1 MWLRALAGLLIA
13 SPLWLAGAEP
23 ARAQGDEGFRFPW
36 QSRESSPPPADTRPY
51 GTSRGSAYD
60 TRRARPPEERE
71 RVARPAYERRPPAYQ
86 PSEPLFPFF
95 SAPRQVEREPPP
107 AVYYRDEPR
116 QARRPYQPP
125 REVRRVYEPPVKKV
139 RRYVPAAPTP
149 TPAPKEDKVE
159 VVEVEP
165 SIHVVVFGDAFA
177 EKLAQGLDVVLE
189 DAEDIAIERKLRGD
203 SGLAR
208 ADVHD
213 WPKVVADYLATDA
226 KVTYAVVML
235 GANDRQPIREGD
247 VSHEPLS
254 ERWRELYRA
263 RVDAVVKTFADRKIP
278 LIWVGTPPM
287 KNEKYSADLLAFNE
301 IYRDRV
307 QRGGGVYVDI
317 WPGFVDDQN
326 RYSPVGPG
334 VDGQVMRLRTSDGV
348 LLTRGGANKVAHFV
362 DVELKRLIESRGGAA
377 VAATVGAP
385 APGKATPGQAT
396 PGQPIPGQPAV
407 GQAAAGSPGAAPAG
421 NPAPAK
427 ELDVDRLISAS
438 LPALPE
444 PQGLPSL
451 PARPVAGPVM
461 PLTRPDVAP
470 GGALVSRPPKL
481 DGDASYATE
490 KALRDGV
497 SPAPKPGRADDF
509 RWPRS

>member
-1 MWLRALAGLLIA
+1 MWLRTLAGFLIA
-13 SPLWLAGAEP
+13 SPLWLAGAAP
-23 ARAQGDEGFRFPW
+23 ALAENEDGIRWPWLRSERAA
-36 QSRESSPPPADTRPY
+36 PPPETRPY
-51 GTSRGSAYD
+51 GSSRGSAYD
-60 TRRARPPEERE
+60 TRRPRAAEERE
-71 RVARPAYERRPPAYQ
+71 RAARPVYR

-95 SAPRQVEREPPP
+95 SGPREAVREAPPP
-107 AVYYRDEPR
+107 VYYRDEPR
-116 QARRPYQPP
+116 EARRPYQP
-125 REVRRVYEPPVKKV
+125 REARRNYDPPVKKV
-139 RRYVPAAPTP
+139 RRYVPAAPS
-149 TPAPKEDKVE
+149 PKEDKVE
-159 VVEVEP
+159 AVEVEP

-177 EKLAQGLDVVLE
+177 EKLAQGLDVALE
-189 DAEDIAIERKLRGD
+189 EAEDIAIERKLRGD

-213 WPKVVADYLATDA
+213 WPKTIADFLATNP
-226 KVTYAVVML
+226 KITYGVVML
-235 GANDRQPIREGD
+235 GANDRQAIREGD
-247 VSHEPLS
+247 ASHEPLS

-263 RVDAVVKTFADRKIP
+263 RVDAVVKSFADRKIP
-278 LIWVGTPPM
+278 LLWVGTPPM

-307 QRGGGVYVDI
+307 QRGGGIYVDI

-326 RYSPVGPG
+326 RYSPIGPG

-348 LLTRGGANKVAHFV
+348 LLTRQGANKVAHFV

-377 VAATVGAP
+377 VAAPAAVPATGQPGA
-385 APGKATPGQAT
+385 GQAT
-396 PGQPIPGQPAV
+396 VTP
-407 GQAAAGSPGAAPAG
+407 SAAPG
-421 NPAPAK
+421 GK
-427 ELDVDRLISAS
+427 EVDVDRLISAS

-451 PARPVAGPVM
+451 PVRPLAGPVM

-470 GGALVSRPPKL
+470 GGALVTGPPKL

-490 KALRDGV
+490 KALRDGLP
-497 SPAPKPGRADDF
+497 PAPKPGRADDY